1 MPVMFMGAS
10 GFLRITGEDLLSLIR
25 SCHFRVTVAEVPR
38 GLVAETM
45 NIIIVGA
52 GEIGRHLAASLS
64 REAHSIVVIEYDVHV
79 AAELEQQI
87 DARVLTGDGASA
99 SLLVEAGV
107 SECDLFLSL
116 TSDST
121 VNLMSA
127 SIAKKLD
134 AAKVIARVH
143 PGLQREEWLFDYRGH
158 FGIDHIFS
166 SERLSAIELSK
177 FIRNPDSLI
186 VEEIARGRIELQQVR
201 VSERSDAVGKRLV
214 DLKAPE
220 RTRVASITRGGE
232 HFVPSA
238 EDALAAGDVVTIFGD
253 PNKLRKLA
261 LRLQKGAGKE
271 EALRVVIFGGG
282 EYGFSLAQMLESF
295 NCKVRIF
302 EKDPV
307 RAQELTGLLANTT
320 VINTDG
326 TVLSELEEE
335 QVGAADFFVS
345 TGGSD
350 EDNVMTCLQAN
361 NLGTKNC
368 LTLIHRADYANA
380 ISASGRHFGVL
391 AAVSPREAT
400 RRELERFITSDKFH
414 TVKKMGAGEVLET
427 QIAKASLAAEH
438 MVSEIDW
445 PEGCVLVAR
454 MRGLHAI
461 VPGPED
467 VLRPGDTIYAMV
479 APKVRKKFLKLV
491 R

>member
-1 MPVMFMGAS
+1 
-10 GFLRITGEDLLSLIR
+10 
-25 SCHFRVTVAEVPR
+25 
-38 GLVAETM
+38 M

-52 GEIGRHLAASLS
+52 GEIGRHLAISFS
-64 REAHSIVVIEYDVHV
+64 REAHSIVVIEND
-79 AAELEQQI
+79 AQIASELEQQI
-87 DARVLTGDGASA
+87 DARVLTGDGAVA

-107 SECDLFLSL
+107 TECDLLLAL
-116 TSDST
+116 TSRST
-121 VNLMSA
+121 VNIMAA
-127 SIAKKLD
+127 SMAKKLN
-134 AAKVIARVH
+134 ASKVIARVH

-158 FGIDHIFS
+158 FDIDHIFS

-177 FIRNPDSLI
+177 FIRNPDSLV

-201 VSERSDAVGKRLV
+201 VSERSDAVGKRLS

-253 PNKLRKLA
+253 PNKLRNLA
-261 LRLQKGAGKE
+261 NRLQKGSGKE
-271 EALRVVIFGGG
+271 DALRVIIFGGG
-282 EYGFSLAQMLESF
+282 EYGFSLAQMLESC

-302 EKDPV
+302 EKDPT

-326 TVLSELEEE
+326 TVLAELEEE
-335 QVGAADFFVS
+335 QVGDADFFVA

-361 NLGTKNC
+361 NLGSKNC

-380 ISASGRHFGVL
+380 IGSSGRHFGVL
-391 AAVSPREAT
+391 AAISPREAT
-400 RRELERFITSDKFH
+400 RRELERFLTSDRFH
-414 TVKKMGAGEVLET
+414 TVKKMGAGEVIET
-427 QIAKASLAAEH
+427 EVVKGAIAAEH
-438 MVSEIDW
+438 MVSEIEW

-454 MRGLHAI
+454 MRELHAV
-461 VPGPED
+461 VPGPDD
-467 VLRPGDTIYAMV
+467 VLRAGDTIYAMV